1 MAEKDIAEKTLEA
14 YNDVFADIINVLLF
28 DGKQHIREEEL
39 EEESPNSSYK
49 ADGKLHAQERDV
61 AKYWRKGLVRIA
73 LYGLENQ
80 TEIDYD
86 MPLRLFSYDG
96 AAYRGQLLADK
107 KNKEK
112 AGKTAPRYPV
122 VTLVL
127 YFGYRKHWKV
137 PRTLYECLTI
147 PEEIK
152 PYVND
157 YRMNLYEIAYLSDEQ
172 VQKFTSDFKIVADY
186 FVQMRKNKDYT
197 APEATIKHVHE
208 LLQLMAVMT
217 KDNRFE
223 DVYSPD
229 MEGGDINMCEVLD
242 KIENRGIKKGIAQGM
257 TQGIAQGMTQGI
269 AQGEDNAFS
278 LIKILIANNRL
289 EDLKRVSEDES
300 YRNKL
305 MTELSP

>member
-1 MAEKDIAEKTLEA
+1 
-14 YNDVFADIINVLLF
+14 
-28 DGKQHIREEEL
+28 
-39 EEESPNSSYK
+39 
-49 ADGKLHAQERDV
+49 
-61 AKYWRKGLVRIA
+61 
-73 LYGLENQ
+73 
-80 TEIDYD
+80 
-86 MPLRLFSYDG
+86 
-96 AAYRGQLLADK
+96 
-107 KNKEK
+107 
-112 AGKTAPRYPV
+112 
-122 VTLVL
+122 
-127 YFGYRKHWKV
+127 
-137 PRTLYECLTI
+137 
-147 PEEIK
+147 
-152 PYVND
+152 
-157 YRMNLYEIAYLSDEQ
+157 MNLYEIAYLSDEQ

-242 KIENRGIKKGIAQGM
+242 RIESRGIKK
-257 TQGIAQGMTQGI
+257 GI

-278 LIKILIANNRL
+278 LVKFLIANNRL

-305 MTELSP
+305 MTELLP

>member
-1 MAEKDIAEKTLEA
+1 MVI
-14 YNDVFADIINVLLF
+14 
-28 DGKQHIREEEL
+28 
-39 EEESPNSSYK
+39 
-49 ADGKLHAQERDV
+49 
-61 AKYWRKGLVRIA
+61 
-73 LYGLENQ
+73 
-80 TEIDYD
+80 
-86 MPLRLFSYDG
+86 
-96 AAYRGQLLADK
+96 
-107 KNKEK
+107 
-112 AGKTAPRYPV
+112 
-122 VTLVL
+122 LVL

-242 KIENRGIKKGIAQGM
+242 KIENRGIEKGIAQGL

-278 LIKILIANNRL
+278 LVKILIANNRL

-305 MTELSP
+305 MAELLP

>member
-1 MAEKDIAEKTLEA
+1 M
-14 YNDVFADIINVLLF
+14 
-28 DGKQHIREEEL
+28 

-107 KNKEK
+107 ENKEK

-127 YFGYRKHWKV
+127 YFGHRKHWKA

-242 KIENRGIKKGIAQGM
+242 KIENRGIKKGIAQG
-257 TQGIAQGMTQGI
+257 I

-278 LIKILIANNRL
+278 LVKFLIANNRL

-305 MTELSP
+305 MTELLP

>member
-28 DGKQHIREEEL
+28 DGKQHIREDEL

-73 LYGLENQ
+73 LYGMENQ
-80 TEIDYD
+80 TEVDYD

-107 KNKEK
+107 ENKEK

-127 YFGYRKHWKV
+127 YFGHRKHWKA

-242 KIENRGIKKGIAQGM
+242 KIENRGIKKGIAQG
-257 TQGIAQGMTQGI
+257 IAQGMTQGI
-269 AQGEDNAFS
+269 AQGEDKAFS
-278 LIKILIANNRL
+278 LIKFLIANNRL

-300 YRNKL
+300 YRKKL
-305 MTELSP
+305 MIELLP

>member
-28 DGKQHIREEEL
+28 DGKQHIREDEL

-49 ADGKLHAQERDV
+49 ADGKLHAQEHDV

-80 TEIDYD
+80 TEVDYD

-107 KNKEK
+107 ENKEK
-112 AGKTAPRYPV
+112 AGKTVPRYPV

-127 YFGYRKHWKV
+127 YFGHRKHWKA

-242 KIENRGIKKGIAQGM
+242 KIENRGIKKGIAQG
-257 TQGIAQGMTQGI
+257 I

-278 LIKILIANNRL
+278 LVKFLIANNRL

>member
-1 MAEKDIAEKTLEA
+1 M
-14 YNDVFADIINVLLF
+14 
-28 DGKQHIREEEL
+28 

-73 LYGLENQ
+73 LYGMENQ
-80 TEIDYD
+80 TEVDYD

-107 KNKEK
+107 ESKEK
-112 AGKTAPRYPV
+112 TGKTAPRYPV

-127 YFGYRKHWKV
+127 YFGYRKHWKT

-242 KIENRGIKKGIAQGM
+242 KIENRGIKKGIAQG
-257 TQGIAQGMTQGI
+257 I

-278 LIKILIANNRL
+278 LVKFLIANNRL

-305 MTELSP
+305 MTELLP